1 MAEWKSLNN
10 QNMSSRKDFIKQ
22 SSILLGGAMLA
33 STPFYSFAAQKSTK
47 INILHTNDWHS
58 RIEPF
63 DKTDKNNPGMGG
75 AEYRAALIKKIR
87 QEEEHILLLDAGDI
101 FQGTPYFNFYG
112 GELEYKLMTEM
123 GYDCV
128 TLGNHD
134 FDNGINGLV
143 KQMPLAGFDFVNC
156 NYSFNDT
163 ELEGKIQPHKI
174 YHKGPIRIGVLG
186 VGIELNGLVPEKS
199 FGKIIYN
206 NPIENANK
214 TAAYLKDKKKCDL
227 IICLSH
233 LGNKYAG
240 DKVSDETLAKQSKN
254 IDLILGGHTHTFLPE
269 PIIYKNVDNKNV
281 IVNQVG
287 WAGLKLGKIDFIFNA
302 INNQLTLQKHQA
314 INIGLFA

>member
-1 MAEWKSLNN
+1 
-10 QNMSSRKDFIKQ
+10 MSSRKDFIKQ
-22 SSILLGGAMLA
+22 SSILLGGAVLA
-33 STPFYSFAAQKSTK
+33 STPFYSFAASKSIK
-47 INILHTNDWHS
+47 ISILHTNDWHS

-63 DKTDKNNPGMGG
+63 DKNDRNNAGMGG

-156 NYSFNDT
+156 NYSFDDT
-163 ELEGKIQPHKI
+163 DLEGKIQPYKI
-174 YHKGPIRIGVLG
+174 YYKGPIRIGILG
-186 VGIELNGLVPEKS
+186 VGIELNGLVPEKLY
-199 FGKIIYN
+199 GNILYN

-214 TAAYLKDKKKCDL
+214 TASHLKEKKKCDL
-227 IICLSH
+227 VICLSH

-254 IDLILGGHTHTFLPE
+254 IDLILGGHTHTFLSE

-287 WAGLKLGKIDFIFNA
+287 WAGLKLGKLDFIFNA
-302 INNQLTLQKHQA
+302 VNNQLTLQKHQA
-314 INIGLFA
+314 IHIDLFA